1 MKEKKLDSNLS
12 DKSMA
17 FRAEEALKKAVAKV
31 IADHKRTGDPIVIWR
46 DGKVVKIPAEQI
58 EIREPDAEYQTL
70 DKKDK

>member
-1 MKEKKLDSNLS
+1 MKEQKLDSNLS

-17 FRAEEALKKAVAKV
+17 FRAEEALKKAVDRA